1 MIAAY
6 LDLFALSV
14 RQPDEAA
21 RRLFAMNLSRDT
33 LWSGLALA
41 AVLNA
46 LIYVLSLIVFP
57 PPGPMVAF
65 LSSPLIV
72 LITLASV
79 LVITVFGLF
88 WAGRAM
94 GGKGRFADV
103 LIAIT
108 WLQYMRLGVQFAA
121 LVLMFVSP
129 GLASLAVIA
138 AGLYGVYIL
147 VHFLNA
153 AHRFEALSKAFFL
166 IVLTALGMIIGLSL
180 FLSVVGAAA
189 MGLS

>member
-6 LDLFALSV
+6 LDLFVLSV
-14 RQPDEAA
+14 RRPDEAA
-21 RRLFAMNLSRDT
+21 KRLFALNLSRDA

-41 AVLNA
+41 AVLNT
-46 LIYVLSLIVFP
+46 LVYILSLIVFP
-57 PPGPMVAF
+57 PPGPLVGF
-65 LSSPLIV
+65 LSSPLLV
-72 LITLASV
+72 LLTLTSV

-88 WAGRAM
+88 WTGRAM
-94 GGKGRFADV
+94 GGTGRFADV
-103 LIAIT
+103 LTAIT
-108 WLQYMRLGVQFAA
+108 WLQYMRLGVQLAA
-121 LVLMFVSP
+121 LVMMFVSP
-129 GLASLAVIA
+129 GLASLAVLA

-147 VHFLNA
+147 AHFLNA

-166 IVLTALGMIIGLSL
+166 LVLTAMGLVIGLSV